1 MQYPFATFSLVR
13 GLSALA
19 LPAAIAITTLPAFAD
34 ERSGRPPRLSEVD
47 SEHMFGFTVGS
58 DIEEPGSIV
67 PHFNTSAAFGRRGR
81 LYSVIDQNFE
91 LKYGLAPGVA
101 VAAAFNGIAARAR
114 GVPGLPDTY
123 AGGASGVGLSARFQI
138 LDRQKSPIGVTFDVN
153 GGYDSRDAVTARGA
167 TVWSG
172 GMRAAFD
179 SELIYDRLFAAV
191 NIGFDTQTQAS
202 ADLPWAER
210 SSGTFISASLS
221 ARLAAGVFVGLEAS
235 YRRAYDGQALNQFQ
249 GDAFYVGPSIYLT
262 SGRSWLTLS
271 FATQVKGREVGGAS
285 GLNLREFE
293 RHRVLLVFG
302 KPL

>member
-1 MQYPFATFSLVR
+1 MTPRRRSIRSRCFPALALLA
-13 GLSALA
+13 GIAGLA
-19 LPAAIAITTLPAFAD
+19 LPAGANEGA
-34 ERSGRPPRLSEVD
+34 ERPPRQSEVD

-67 PHFNTSAAFGRRGR
+67 PHFNTAAAFGRRGR

-123 AGGASGVGLSARFQI
+123 SGGASGVGLSARFQI
-138 LDRQKSPIGVTFDVN
+138 LDRQKSPVGLTLDVN
-153 GGYDSRDAVTARGA
+153 GGYDSRDPGTARAA

-172 GMRAAFD
+172 GVRAAFD

-191 NIGFDTQTQAS
+191 NIGLDTQTRAS
-202 ADLPWAER
+202 ADLPWTER
-210 SSGTFISASLS
+210 SSGTFVAASVS
-221 ARLAAGVFVGLEAS
+221 ARLAPGVFVGLEAS
-235 YRRAYDGQALNQFQ
+235 YRRAYEGQALGRFQ
-249 GDAFYVGPSIYLT
+249 GDAFYLGPSIYLT

-271 FATQVKGREVGGAS
+271 VATQIRGHEVGGSS